1 MSGGRLKRPCIV
13 VAYDGSAPSRAA
25 VRYAAA
31 RAGVT
36 GKVIVVHC
44 FGLPSEW
51 FGAAVAEPVAVE
63 HSQRGQAVLDDLMM
77 TDGSVLAEVDF
88 EVELIGGEPAKT
100 VNHLAEVNDADEIV
114 LGTRGAGRVASLL
127 GSVAQDVIRH
137 ADRPVVVIP
146 YDAVREP
153 ERSRRRNVKLAMQQ
167 AIAIPSSPRPP
178 LAAPSAVDERLRR
191 RARTTEFGDD
201 SEDVREWT

>member
-1 MSGGRLKRPCIV
+1 MSRDQHKKPCIV

-31 RAGVT
+31 RAGTT

-51 FGAAVAEPVAVE
+51 FGGAVAEPIAVE
-63 HSQRGQAVLDDLMM
+63 HSQHGQAVLDDLMM
-77 TDGSVLAEVDF
+77 TDGSVLGEVDF

-100 VNHLAEVNDADEIV
+100 VNRVAAVNKADEIAM
-114 LGTRGAGRVASLL
+114 GTRGAGRVASLL

-137 ADRPVVVIP
+137 AVRPVVVIP
-146 YDAVREP
+146 YNAVREP
-153 ERSRRRNVKLAMQQ
+153 EHIPAGTESQ
-167 AIAIPSSPRPP
+167 A
-178 LAAPSAVDERLRR
+178 
-191 RARTTEFGDD
+191 
-201 SEDVREWT
+201 

>member
-1 MSGGRLKRPCIV
+1 MSGERQVRPCIV
-13 VAYDGSAPSRAA
+13 VAYDGSEPSRAA
-25 VRYAAA
+25 VRYAAT
-31 RAGVT
+31 RAGAT

-51 FGAAVAEPVAVE
+51 FGAVVAEPIAIE
-63 HSQRGQAVLDDLMM
+63 HSERGQAVLDDLMM
-77 TDGSVLAEVDF
+77 TDGDVLADVDF

-100 VNHLAEVNDADEIV
+100 VNRIAEVNHADEIV

-146 YDAVREP
+146 YDAVRDP
-153 ERSRRRNVKLAMQQ
+153 KRPALGT
-167 AIAIPSSPRPP
+167 PS
-178 LAAPSAVDERLRR
+178 
-191 RARTTEFGDD
+191 
-201 SEDVREWT
+201 